1 MLRDAADECGEEGT
15 AVEGVGARRVVGEV
29 TEADEFGVP
38 RVCGLLTPRFRGGA
52 VAVGVPGVV
61 GMMEK
66 EREKRLGR
74 T

>member
-1 MLRDAADECGEEGT
+1 M
-15 AVEGVGARRVVGEV
+15 GEV